1 MLSKLTAQRTKLWN
15 KIQSQKKRSTCT
27 CRPIM
32 GSVDLF
38 AVCFHS
44 NGIYAKALQTVR
56 NRSGKVPQFRQ
67 ILYKIYKNAEN
78 LIRSKCTK
86 NGRKMGRSC
95 LMIHVFDLEN
105 HKCTMTF
112 DTRGL
117 HCNLKANCILIY
129 EHIDRYTNPINTRA
143 HWRHYWSNLCSHIV
157 QYATLRCNNTLL
169 SFMKCRN
176 RDWVELYLYFPHLPE

>member
-27 CRPIM
+27 RRPIK

-38 AVCFHS
+38 AVCFHR

-56 NRSGKVPQFRQ
+56 NRSGTVSQLQ
-67 ILYKIYKNAEN
+67 QTLYTIHKNSKN
-78 LIRSKCTK
+78 FIHSKCTK
-86 NGRKMGRSC
+86 MSTKWGGVFC
-95 LMIHVFDLEN
+95 LSICVFNLEN
-105 HKCTMTF
+105 RECTMTV

-129 EHIDRYTNPINTRA
+129 EYI
-143 HWRHYWSNLCSHIV
+143 
-157 QYATLRCNNTLL
+157 
-169 SFMKCRN
+169 
-176 RDWVELYLYFPHLPE
+176 

>member
-27 CRPIM
+27 CRPIK

-56 NRSGKVPQFRQ
+56 NRPGKVSQYQQ
-67 ILYKIYKNAEN
+67 ILHKIHKKVESY
-78 LIRSKCTK
+78 IHSKCTK
-86 NGRKMGRSC
+86 MGAKWGSGVC
-95 LMIHVFDLEN
+95 LSIYVFDLEN
-105 HKCTMTF
+105 RKCRITF

-117 HCNLKANCILIY
+117 HC
-129 EHIDRYTNPINTRA
+129 
-143 HWRHYWSNLCSHIV
+143 S
-157 QYATLRCNNTLL
+157 
-169 SFMKCRN
+169 
-176 RDWVELYLYFPHLPE
+176 